1 MIAVSQAIA
10 QIYRAHAAELNAALI
25 RRYGFERAED
35 AVQDAMTAALRTWPT
50 QGVPDNPLA
59 WLHTA
64 ARNRVIDQ
72 ARRAARFREKTA
84 AIREQIQTVTQPIE
98 PERIADD
105 QLRLIFTCCH
115 PALKPEARV
124 ALTLRTLCGLTTP
137 EIARAFL
144 VPEPTMAQR
153 LVRAQRKIQAAKIPF
168 VIPDADAIDD
178 RLSGVLAVIYL
189 VFNEG
194 YTASSGDALV
204 RRRLC
209 DTALRLAELIDRLL
223 PEQGEVEG
231 LIALM
236 RFHDAR
242 RATRVDADGIMIP
255 LEAQDRA
262 RWDRAAIGAG
272 AARIQRALTRG
283 PAGPYAIQ
291 AAIAS
296 AHAFAPTAAE
306 TDWESIVYL
315 YDALLRVRPSPV
327 IALNRAAA
335 IAMRDG
341 PAAGLALIDALTA
354 DERLARYPYLP
365 AARAD
370 LLRRLGEFD
379 AAAAAYAQAL
389 SLVGSDAERGYLRR
403 RLSALPGQP
412 AAGAPIVADPVTAER
427 GA

>member
-59 WLHTA
+59 WLQTA
-64 ARNRVIDQ
+64 ARNRIIDQ
-72 ARRAARFREKTA
+72 ARRATRFRDRTDAIRQEIQTGMRTA
-84 AIREQIQTVTQPIE
+84 AQPIE

-144 VPEPTMAQR
+144 VPEATMAQR

-194 YTASSGDALV
+194 YSTSSGDALV
-204 RRRLC
+204 RRRLS
-209 DTALRLAELIDRLL
+209 DTALRLAHLVDRLL
-223 PEQGEVEG
+223 PARGEVEG
-231 LIALM
+231 LIALT

-242 RATRVDADGIMIP
+242 RTTRVDAEGIMIP
-255 LEAQDRA
+255 LEAQDRSQ
-262 RWDRAAIGAG
+262 WDRAAIGAG
-272 AARIQRALTRG
+272 ADWIQRALTRG
-283 PAGPYAIQ
+283 PAGPHVIQ

-296 AHAFAPTAAE
+296 AHVFAPTAAE
-306 TDWESIVYL
+306 TDWESVVYL
-315 YDALLRVRPSPV
+315 YDALLRIRPSPV

-341 PAAGLALIDALTA
+341 PAAGLALIDGLTD

-370 LLRRLGEFD
+370 LLRRLGDFD
-379 AAAAAYAQAL
+379 AAAIAYEQAL
-389 SLVGSDAERGYLRR
+389 ALVGSDAERGYLLRR
-403 RLSALPGQP
+403 QAEVSQAQ
-412 AAGAPIVADPVTAER
+412 APTEQV
-427 GA
+427 G

>member
-10 QIYRAHAAELNAALI
+10 DIYRDHAAELNAALI

-64 ARNRVIDQ
+64 ARNRIIDQ
-72 ARRAARFREKTA
+72 GRRAARFRDRTD
-84 AIREQIQTVTQPIE
+84 AIRQEIQTVTQPVE
-98 PERIADD
+98 PEHIADD

-144 VPEPTMAQR
+144 VPEATMAQR

-178 RLSGVLAVIYL
+178 RLSGVLSAIYL

-194 YTASSGDALV
+194 YSASNGDELV

-209 DTALRLAELIDRLL
+209 DTALRLAHRVDRLL
-223 PEQGEVEG
+223 PERGEVEG

-242 RATRVDADGIMIP
+242 RGTRTDAAGVMIP
-255 LEAQDRA
+255 LDAQDRS
-262 RWDRAAIGAG
+262 RWDRAAIAAG
-272 AARIQRALTRG
+272 AEWIQNALRRG

-296 AHAFAPTAAE
+296 AHVFAPTPAD
-306 TDWESIVYL
+306 TDWPSIVHL

-341 PAAGLALIDALTA
+341 PAAGLALIDALA
-354 DERLARYPYLP
+354 EDERLARYPYLP

-370 LLRRLGEFD
+370 LLRRLGDFD
-379 AAAAAYAQAL
+379 EAAEAYRVAL
-389 SLVGSDAERGYLRR
+389 ALVGSESERGYLRR
-403 RLSALPGQP
+403 RLSEVASAMQN
-412 AAGAPIVADPVTAER
+412 GAEVGKV
-427 GA
+427 G

>member
-10 QIYRAHAAELNAALI
+10 RIYRAHAAELNAALI

-64 ARNRVIDQ
+64 ARNRIIDQ
-72 ARRAARFREKTA
+72 ARRAARFRDRVD
-84 AIREQIQTVTQPIE
+84 AIREEIQTVTQPVE
-98 PERIADD
+98 PEHIADD

-144 VPEPTMAQR
+144 VPEATMAQR

-168 VIPDADAIDD
+168 VIPDVDAIDD

-194 YTASSGDALV
+194 YSASSVEALA

-209 DTALRLAELIDRLL
+209 DTALRLAHLIDRLL
-223 PEQGEVEG
+223 PERGEVEG

-242 RATRVDADGIMIP
+242 RTTRLDADGIMVP
-255 LEAQDRA
+255 LEAQDRSG
-262 RWDRAAIGAG
+262 WDQEAIAAG
-272 AARIQRALTRG
+272 AEWIQRALTRG
-283 PAGPYAIQ
+283 PAGPHVIQ

-296 AHAFAPTAAE
+296 AHVFAPTAAE
-306 TDWESIVYL
+306 TDWESVVSL
-315 YDALLRVRPSPV
+315 YDALLRIRPSPV

-335 IAMRDG
+335 VAMRDG
-341 PAAGLALIDALTA
+341 PAAGLALIDALT

-370 LLRRLGEFD
+370 LLRRLGDFG
-379 AAAAAYAQAL
+379 AAATAYEKAL
-389 SLVGSDAERGYLRR
+389 SLVESDAERGYLLR
-403 RLSALPGQP
+403 RLAEV
-412 AAGAPIVADPVTAER
+412 APPVEQV
-427 GA
+427 G